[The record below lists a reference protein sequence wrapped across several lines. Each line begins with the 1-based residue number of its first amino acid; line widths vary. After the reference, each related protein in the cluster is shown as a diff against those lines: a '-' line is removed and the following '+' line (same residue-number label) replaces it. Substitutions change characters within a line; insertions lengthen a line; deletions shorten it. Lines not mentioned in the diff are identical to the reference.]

1 VDPEG
6 ILATV
11 PLVDDIIA
19 ALDHADTDEV
29 RLHSCRIQHSCW
41 ESSWPIPWKRL
52 YYGDLGSTPL
62 SVVSSFFLRYR
73 YDEVGVA
80 VEAVETLVAHEAG
93 GCTSRIQL
101 DP

>member
-29 RLHSCRIQHSCW
+29 RLHSCRIQHSC
-41 ESSWPIPWKRL
+41 
-52 YYGDLGSTPL
+52 
-62 SVVSSFFLRYR
+62 
-73 YDEVGVA
+73 
-80 VEAVETLVAHEAG
+80 
-93 GCTSRIQL
+93 
-101 DP
+101 